1 MLIKINKLPQKKIVK
16 DIVKVKY
23 FFQEPSIYPMTNQQ
37 LQTNNNFGTG
47 QINSEPC
54 VLIPETPTQYT
65 FSVNKITGIFFCNG
79 QDLAKSQL
87 LFPVRNLY

>member
-1 MLIKINKLPQKKIVK
+1 MKILSRISSKTFHLSH
-16 DIVKVKY
+16 D
-23 FFQEPSIYPMTNQQ
+23 QQ

-87 LFPVRNLY
+87 LFPVHNLY